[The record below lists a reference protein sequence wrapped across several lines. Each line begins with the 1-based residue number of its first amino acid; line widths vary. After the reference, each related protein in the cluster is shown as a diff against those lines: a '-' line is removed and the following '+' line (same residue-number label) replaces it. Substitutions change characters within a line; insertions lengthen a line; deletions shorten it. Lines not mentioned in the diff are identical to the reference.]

1 MAAPRELIDGPDG
14 YAPPALYNSS
24 VNLDLVYEETVRNR
38 LAEIAA
44 LMRALTYGE
53 MIDLAEGLHVDPKT
67 IHEWSQGYETKHED

>member
-14 YAPPALYNSS
+14 YAPPILPAP
-24 VNLDLVYEETVRNR
+24 VDLDLVFEETVRNR

-67 IHEWSQGYETKHED
+67 IHEWSQGHETKHED

>member
-14 YAPPALYNSS
+14 YAPPTLYNSR
-24 VNLDLVYEETVRNR
+24 VDLDLVFEETVRNR

-67 IHEWSQGYETKHED
+67 IHEWSQGHETKHED